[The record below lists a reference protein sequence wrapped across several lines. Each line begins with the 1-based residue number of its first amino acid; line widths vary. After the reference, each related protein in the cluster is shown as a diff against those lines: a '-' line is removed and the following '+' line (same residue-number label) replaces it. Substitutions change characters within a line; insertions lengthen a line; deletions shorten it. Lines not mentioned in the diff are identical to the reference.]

1 MRKIILY
8 IFLFKLIFL
17 YFIFENYIFY
27 IFTLLGSS
35 LKSDRE
41 TINKIKDMASKAGLK
56 TEVIKEKYIDNFNDY
71 IIQFWNE
78 FKKDIIDKAKTNPE
92 ILKVDPVWMEKLNT
106 GEGLQEYIL
115 TKNVTIT
122 PENVHQFPEL
132 NQMFLDTDPSNVNKS
147 FADLYFSGIINED
160 NMRTYPHY
168 TAMKNYLNTFE
179 EEVQKTLTP
188 TNEMWVSKLKDDTYN
203 YIKLVMSPEFQEES
217 TSYAKTLDNMRLDLG
232 LVISRD
238 PIFIE

>member
-1 MRKIILY
+1 
-8 IFLFKLIFL
+8 
-17 YFIFENYIFY
+17 
-27 IFTLLGSS
+27 
-35 LKSDRE
+35 
-41 TINKIKDMASKAGLK
+41 
-56 TEVIKEKYIDNFNDY
+56 
-71 IIQFWNE
+71 
-78 FKKDIIDKAKTNPE
+78 
-92 ILKVDPVWMEKLNT
+92 
-106 GEGLQEYIL
+106 
-115 TKNVTIT
+115 
-122 PENVHQFPEL
+122 
-132 NQMFLDTDPSNVNKS
+132 
-147 FADLYFSGIINED
+147 LYFSGIINED